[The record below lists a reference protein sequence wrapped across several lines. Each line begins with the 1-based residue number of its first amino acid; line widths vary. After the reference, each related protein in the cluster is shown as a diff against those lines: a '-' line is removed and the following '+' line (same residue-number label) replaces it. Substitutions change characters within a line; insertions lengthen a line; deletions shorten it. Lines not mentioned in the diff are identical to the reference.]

1 MATYLLFGKYSSE
14 ALKGISA
21 QRSEEAK
28 ALFKKHGGELKQAYA
43 TLGGVDLVMI
53 ADLDHLW
60 IVANIDEARAGLLR
74 IGQPAEVR
82 VEAAGLTLAGTV
94 EEITPATQSALAA
107 TQAQSAANRAN
118 TTSSTTARAPQTV
131 PVRIALNGPPGD
143 GASAGALYPGMTAE
157 VKIGVR

>member
-53 ADLDHLW
+53 ADLPDNARRYIARLEQVSGVPAA
-60 IVANIDEARAGLLR
+60 IVSTGSDRDDTILR
-74 IGQPAEVR
+74 NSELGIW
-82 VEAAGLTLAGTV
+82 
-94 EEITPATQSALAA
+94 
-107 TQAQSAANRAN
+107 N
-118 TTSSTTARAPQTV
+118 
-131 PVRIALNGPPGD
+131 
-143 GASAGALYPGMTAE
+143 
-157 VKIGVR
+157 